1 MKEECVSDFVR
12 LKGKVYP
19 CPLSLAMDLVGGKWK
34 AVILYHLQ
42 DGTKRF
48 GELHRHLLAATE
60 ATLSQQLK
68 QLEEDG
74 LISRAVFGE
83 KPPLRTEYALTDF
96 GRSFV
101 PVLTALLQWGN
112 GVVATRGER
121 C

>member
-12 LKGKVYP
+12 LNGKVYP

-48 GELHRHLLAATE
+48 AELHRHLLTATE

-74 LISRAVFGE
+74 LISRTVFGD

-112 GVVATRGER
+112 GVVAARGER

>member
-34 AVILYHLQ
+34 VVILYHLQ
-42 DGTKRF
+42 DGAKRF
-48 GELHRHLLAATE
+48 AELHRHLLAATE

-74 LISRAVFGE
+74 L
-83 KPPLRTEYALTDF
+83 TDF

-112 GVVATRGER
+112 GIVATRGER